1 MTDRKPVSGSFRDPN
16 GFLYQIDGDLYRQV
30 NLSYGPEYDHL
41 VGSGLLAG
49 LVRDQLLVEHEE
61 ADLSLA
67 AQPDAYRVL
76 KPQRIPVVSYP
87 FEWCFGQLK
96 TAALLTL
103 TILRRA
109 LDQDMVLKD
118 ASAYNV
124 QFVGARAIFIDTLS
138 FERYRVGT
146 PWVGYRQFCQHFLA
160 PLALM
165 SKVDVRLAEL
175 YQTNIDGI
183 PLDLAASLLPVRA
196 KLRPAIGTHIALH
209 ARTQRRFAQSDGAQ
223 TTSTR
228 RVSKLGLLGI
238 VQNLEAAVRRLTWRP
253 SGTEWGDYRSAM
265 SYSDEAA
272 ESKRRLLEEFL
283 SAKGRR
289 PLILDIGAN
298 KGDYSAVA
306 ARHADYVVAMD
317 ADPAAVELHYRRLEA
332 GGASDVL
339 PLHIDLAAPSPG
351 IGWSNTER
359 EALTDRFQDATVVA
373 LALIH
378 HLAISNN
385 VPLAKIAEFLSGV
398 ADELIIE
405 FVPKS
410 DPQVSKLLA
419 SREDIFP
426 RYTPR
431 DFEEDFSRHF
441 VIRRSEP
448 IAGSERK
455 LYLMERGHG

>member
-16 GFLYQIDGDLYRQV
+16 GFLYHIDGDLYRQV

-41 VGSGLLAG
+41 VGSGLLTS
-49 LVRDQLLVEHEE
+49 LTSDHLLVEHEE
-61 ADLSLA
+61 VDLSLA
-67 AQPDAYRVL
+67 AKADAYRVL
-76 KPQRIPVVSYP
+76 KPQRITVVSYP

-109 LDQDMVLKD
+109 LDHDMVLKD
-118 ASAYNV
+118 ASVYNV

-165 SKVDVRLAEL
+165 SKVDVRLADL

-209 ARTQRRFAQSDGAQ
+209 ARTQRRFAQSGGVK
-223 TTSTR
+223 TTNTR

-272 ESKRRLLEEFL
+272 KSKRQLLEEFL

-289 PLILDIGAN
+289 PLVLDIGAN

-317 ADPAAVELHYRRLEA
+317 ADPAAVELHYRRLDA
-332 GGASDVL
+332 GGRKRRVAVA
-339 PLHIDLAAPSPG
+339 PLTWPHPVRESGGPTRNGTRLQTDSRMRPS
-351 IGWSNTER
+351 WR
-359 EALTDRFQDATVVA
+359 WL
-373 LALIH
+373 
-378 HLAISNN
+378 
-385 VPLAKIAEFLSGV
+385 
-398 ADELIIE
+398 
-405 FVPKS
+405 
-410 DPQVSKLLA
+410 
-419 SREDIFP
+419 
-426 RYTPR
+426 
-431 DFEEDFSRHF
+431 
-441 VIRRSEP
+441 
-448 IAGSERK
+448 
-455 LYLMERGHG
+455 